1 MLIVHFR
8 KLTKFGFKFGCR
20 LRLQLQLKKWKWPHG
35 RLVWAYCASAFWV
48 SRLHFLF
55 HFFLARMNSDGTIH
69 AHGFIVQETKCTV
82 HSSYNHIIHKKKHIK
97 MGVTA
102 LFTHL
107 KIILQQCFQ
116 LSVFN
121 KLSCIQTDLT
131 YFENLTIDYKFFLF
145 SPLMSNFVIIGY
157 YLQ

>member
-1 MLIVHFR
+1 M
-8 KLTKFGFKFGCR
+8 TTWSFGFGV
-20 LRLQLQLKKWKWPHG
+20 LRISILGFTFTFSFP
-35 RLVWAYCASAFWV
+35 
-48 SRLHFLF
+48 
-55 HFFLARMNSDGTIH
+55 FFLARMNIDGTVH

-82 HSSYNHIIHKKKHIK
+82 HCSCNHFIQKKKHIK

-102 LFTHL
+102 LFSPL
-107 KIILQQCFQ
+107 KIIFQTCFQ

-121 KLSCIQTDLT
+121 KLSFIQTDPT
-131 YFENLTIDYKFFLF
+131 YFENLTIDYMFFLF

>member
-1 MLIVHFR
+1 MVV
-8 KLTKFGFKFGCR
+8 
-20 LRLQLQLKKWKWPHG
+20 WVG
-35 RLVWAYCASAFWV
+35 RIA
-48 SRLHFLF
+48 RLHFGCHVYIF
-55 HFFLARMNSDGTIH
+55 FSIFFLARMNSDGTIH

-82 HSSYNHIIHKKKHIK
+82 HSSYNHFIHKKKHIK

-107 KIILQQCFQ
+107 KIIFQQCFQ

-121 KLSCIQTDLT
+121 KLSCIQTDPT
-131 YFENLTIDYKFFLF
+131 YFENQTIDYVFFLF

>member
-1 MLIVHFR
+1 
-8 KLTKFGFKFGCR
+8 
-20 LRLQLQLKKWKWPHG
+20 
-35 RLVWAYCASAFWV
+35 
-48 SRLHFLF
+48 
-55 HFFLARMNSDGTIH
+55 
-69 AHGFIVQETKCTV
+69 
-82 HSSYNHIIHKKKHIK
+82 

-107 KIILQQCFQ
+107 KIIFQQCFQ